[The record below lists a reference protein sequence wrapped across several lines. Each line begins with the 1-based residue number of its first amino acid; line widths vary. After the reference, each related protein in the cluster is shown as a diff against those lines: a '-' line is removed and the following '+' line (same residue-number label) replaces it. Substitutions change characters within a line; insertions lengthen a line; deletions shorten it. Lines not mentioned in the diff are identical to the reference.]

1 MTGTTSSTPEV
12 EILAAGAVVSGA
24 RAEVPGR
31 GDLRVR
37 TWGNAPGAA
46 LELTVGG
53 RVVPLVADADGRAEW
68 LAPRLL
74 AQVAGEIRV
83 ALAETVTILGVRP
96 DKLVADAIAALV
108 ADLESVGEGLAQD
121 AGALSTIDG
130 LRSREHDLST
140 LDAAVGL
147 AASAA
152 PAIRRRP
159 IHRTREVVRAVARDT
174 GPRSAA
180 DVRWLATHPV
190 AAVRVEATGRGVGV
204 VRERAA
210 DLDTL
215 ENRGVLA
222 AYDRLEGAVGSL
234 RTVVDAEIARLN
246 MARPAREAFLT
257 ATSSLWAERD
267 QPRLD
272 ALTRRRGRLDALG
285 HELGAARARAGLPDL
300 RPRGTRMVRTARVDA
315 EPAYFATFRAFQAAE
330 AAEAGEAPPAPA
342 PVRALDEL
350 WEQWVTVSVVRAMTG
365 VLGPPDAGRLVD
377 PGWFSTLRRGVVATW
392 TTDRRTVT
400 VAYEPEIWFGS
411 GDVRRLHP
419 GAPLRPDVVV
429 TSRWVDGTVDVHVVD
444 AKYRQ
449 EDGGPPIESLRELWW
464 RYGDGIGDAS
474 GLPVVRSVWVMA
486 PGDGLWL
493 ASPAMLR
500 DDWPTERLRGGVIS
514 AAPGKE
520 AALREVIPIIAV
532 TPSPLAGEGWGGGQV
547 RASR

>member
-12 EILAAGAVVSGA
+12 EILAGGAVVPGP
-24 RAEVPGR
+24 RMEVPGR

-37 TWGNAPGAA
+37 TWGHAAGAP
-46 LELTVGG
+46 LELTVGS
-53 RVVPLVADADGRAEW
+53 RLVPLVADADGRAEW
-68 LAPRLL
+68 VAPRLL

-83 ALAETVTILGVRP
+83 ALADTVTVLGVRP
-96 DKLVADAIAALV
+96 DKLVAEAIAALV
-108 ADLESVGEGLAQD
+108 ADLEAVGEGLAQD
-121 AGALSTIDG
+121 AGALSTMGG
-130 LRSREHDLST
+130 LRSREHDLTT
-140 LDAAVGL
+140 LDEAVGL

-222 AYDRLEGAVGSL
+222 AYDRLDAAVASL
-234 RTVVDAEIARLN
+234 RAVVDAEIARLN
-246 MARPAREAFLT
+246 AARPAREAFLT
-257 ATSSLWAERD
+257 ASSNLWAERD

-272 ALTRRRGRLDALG
+272 ALTRRRSRLDALG
-285 HELGAARARAGLPDL
+285 HELGGARTRAGLPDL
-300 RPRGTRMVRTARVDA
+300 RPRGARMVRTARVDA

-350 WEQWVTVSVVRAMTG
+350 WEQWVTVAVVRALVG
-365 VLGPPDAGRLVD
+365 ALGPPDAGRLVD
-377 PGWFSTLRRGVVATW
+377 PGWFSTLRRGVVASW

-400 VAYEPEIWFGS
+400 VAYEPEIRSGS
-411 GDVRRLHP
+411 GDLRRLGP

-429 TSRWVDGTVDVHVVD
+429 TSRWADGTLDVHVVD
-444 AKYRQ
+444 AKYRH
-449 EDGGPPIESLRELWW
+449 EDGGPPVDALRELWW
-464 RYGDGIGDAS
+464 RYGDGIGDAA
-474 GLPVVRSVWVMA
+474 GLPVVRSVWVLA

-500 DDWPTERLRGGVIS
+500 EDWPVDRLRGGVVS
-514 AAPGKE
+514 AAPGRE
-520 AALREVIPIIAV
+520 GALREILPIL
-532 TPSPLAGEGWGGGQV
+532 T
-547 RASR
+547 R